1 MVEATVMGLG
11 LFIRRVVKRSD
22 VREVRRTIIL
32 TEKQMKELEVVSIPV
47 IEWLDINCHPHV
59 SLIID
64 PDGFTLNEGVY
75 HCPVTDY
82 ILD

>member
-1 MVEATVMGLG
+1 
-11 LFIRRVVKRSD
+11 
-22 VREVRRTIIL
+22 
-32 TEKQMKELEVVSIPV
+32 MKELEVLSIPV

-59 SLIID
+59 LLIID